1 MEDNQSLK
9 EVKKIDRKETLDWLL
24 NIHYAKRVPMIKFSF
39 GLFVN
44 KQLKGIIT
52 YGNPPAQNVCKCVC
66 GESYKNEVLELN
78 RLVLIENKKN
88 YASFLVGNSIK
99 FLPKPSII
107 VSYADINYHH
117 HGFVYQA
124 TNFIY
129 TGKAKGREKFIDK
142 NGKDINERTLSRHY
156 QKLKMP
162 RSQYLTINQI
172 KLTKQ
177 LPKHRYIY
185 IVGNS
190 KQKKERLKNLKLK
203 IETYPKG
210 DNKNYDWKYQTNQS
224 MKQGELL

>member
-1 MEDNQSLK
+1 
-9 EVKKIDRKETLDWLL
+9 
-24 NIHYAKRVPMIKFSF
+24 
-39 GLFVN
+39 
-44 KQLKGIIT
+44 
-52 YGNPPAQNVCKCVC
+52 
-66 GESYKNEVLELN
+66 
-78 RLVLIENKKN
+78 
-88 YASFLVGNSIK
+88 
-99 FLPKPSII
+99 
-107 VSYADINYHH
+107 
-117 HGFVYQA
+117 
-124 TNFIY
+124 
-129 TGKAKGREKFIDK
+129 
-142 NGKDINERTLSRHY
+142 
-156 QKLKMP
+156 MP